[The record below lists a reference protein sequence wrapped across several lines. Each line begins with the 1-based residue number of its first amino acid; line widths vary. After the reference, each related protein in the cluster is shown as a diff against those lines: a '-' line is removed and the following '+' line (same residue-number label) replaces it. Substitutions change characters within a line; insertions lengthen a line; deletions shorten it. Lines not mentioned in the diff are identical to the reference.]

1 MIELDKAAREAAIAS
16 IQRYFEHQLDEPLGN
31 LQAGALLDFFV
42 REIGPSV
49 YNRAIAEAQ
58 ARLAARV
65 AELDIE
71 CHEDEFAYWASQT
84 RGRRSR

>member
-49 YNRAIAEAQ
+49 YNRAIADAQ
-58 ARLAARV
+58 TRLAARV

-71 CHEDEFAYWASQT
+71 CHEDEFPFWPDQT
-84 RGRRSR
+84 KSRRVR

>member
-1 MIELDKAAREAAIAS
+1 MIELDKTAREAAIAS

-49 YNRAIAEAQ
+49 YNRAIADAQ
-58 ARLAARV
+58 ARLVARV
-65 AELDIE
+65 GELDIE
-71 CHEDEFAYWASQT
+71 CHEDEFDYWPSQA